1 MPLFFQILM
10 NVFWT
15 LTHVIA
21 SMRTALILMAAIH
34 VPVMLASLEM
44 EKYAVR
50 TIYALEY
57 DPCTSAF

>member
-1 MPLFFQILM
+1 M

-15 LTHVIA
+15 LTHVIV
-21 SMRTALILMAAIH
+21 SMQTALILMAAIH

-50 TIYALEY
+50 TI
-57 DPCTSAF
+57 